1 VEREMTDT
9 TSHASNDRLVVS
21 TDVPRAVLEEIDR
34 LAERELISRR
44 AWIRRALLNLT
55 REAAAA

>member
-1 VEREMTDT
+1 MTDIM
-9 TSHASNDRLVVS
+9 SHANDRLVVS
-21 TDVPRAVLEEIDR
+21 TDVPRAVLETIDR

-55 REAAAA
+55 REQAAA